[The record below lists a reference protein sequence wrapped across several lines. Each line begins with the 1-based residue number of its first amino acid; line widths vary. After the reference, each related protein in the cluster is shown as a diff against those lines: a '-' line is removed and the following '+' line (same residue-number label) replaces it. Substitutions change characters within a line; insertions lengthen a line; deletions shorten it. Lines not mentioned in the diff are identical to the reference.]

1 MKMCQRRHA
10 CGASRIRLRHPAILI
25 IAARVLSG
33 ATKTALDFDV
43 KHAQTV
49 KYSGRAIA
57 GKKT

>member
-1 MKMCQRRHA
+1 M
-10 CGASRIRLRHPAILI
+10 RLRRPAILI
-25 IAARVLSG
+25 IAARALSG